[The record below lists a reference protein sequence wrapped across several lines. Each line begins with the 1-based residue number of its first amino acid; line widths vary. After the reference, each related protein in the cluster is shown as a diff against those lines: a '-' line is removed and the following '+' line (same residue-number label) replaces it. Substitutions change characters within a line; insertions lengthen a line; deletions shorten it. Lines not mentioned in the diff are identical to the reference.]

1 MPTPH
6 SCESLIFLFQKY
18 YGLEGDKRTSA
29 ESRLCWQAGLVMY
42 WTISTGLESPS
53 HSSHALCDEASVSS
67 EVLSSPSLW
76 GSHSQNYALGW
87 SSHKADVRAVLN
99 YDFNCTE
106 TEMCEMYSATDTV
119 SVMKDFFLATEEVRF
134 QLCKCHERWGLYFC
148 IQQGLHTSKIDLKLF
163 WYNFKVF
170 CLFYSE
176 QTLENYENYYTK
188 WKGQGHACILTGIFW
203 TFSEI
208 SWNTP
213 YFLHKNDLIDNVNS
227 SICNFSIPKCYCIW
241 LKQRSKII

>member
-106 TEMCEMYSATDTV
+106 TEMCEMYSATEILFQWWRTFFWLLKRWDSNYV
-119 SVMKDFFLATEEVRF
+119 NVMKGGVSISVF
-134 QLCKCHERWGLYFC
+134 
-148 IQQGLHTSKIDLKLF
+148 SK
-163 WYNFKVF
+163 V
-170 CLFYSE
+170 S
-176 QTLENYENYYTK
+176 
-188 WKGQGHACILTGIFW
+188 IL
-203 TFSEI
+203 
-208 SWNTP
+208 P
-213 YFLHKNDLIDNVNS
+213 
-227 SICNFSIPKCYCIW
+227 
-241 LKQRSKII
+241 R